1 MFSPE
6 PMFVQALFS
15 VFVREDASTVSDKNF
30 CRKALAAGWWVV
42 CTSIKTEFPFLFKS
56 LLSDQVATKAL
67 QSLFGNARLLQKGLK
82 RLKRIH
88 LYTSRVSIR
97 SAFASVMFAMDMYI
111 SCGKVLNLFCSKS

>member
-1 MFSPE
+1 MCGRFFPFLCGRMHPRFQTKIS
-6 PMFVQALFS
+6 AGK
-15 VFVREDASTVSDKNF
+15 T
-30 CRKALAAGWWVV
+30 LAAGWWVV